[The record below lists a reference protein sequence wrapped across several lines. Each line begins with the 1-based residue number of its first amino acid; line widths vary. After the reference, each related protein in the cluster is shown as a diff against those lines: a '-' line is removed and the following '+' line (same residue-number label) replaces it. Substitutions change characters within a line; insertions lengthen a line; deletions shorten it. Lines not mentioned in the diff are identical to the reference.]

1 MDVQT
6 LEVSVRFPG
15 RRKTLPD
22 AASAR
27 ANAPDSGDGSAAA
40 IAARW
45 PALLGFTAIAIIAGL
60 TALAWTT
67 LHVPISAGINPNL
80 DGSALAGPAGG
91 LLLWTG
97 YGMIGSMRVLP
108 APGGHSVWTFHLPF
122 IAAAMV
128 LGGPTAGGWVAFV
141 STLERRELE
150 QAPWFGVL
158 ANHAVLAFGAVVGGL
173 TVELSRVA
181 LAGSSL
187 TPGVGGLI
195 AVTLGTVVLATIAN
209 AAAAVTVML
218 REGLA
223 PSSLVEVTL
232 AFGGRLL
239 IGEVVLAWVFSIAYA
254 AVGWWSPLALALTAL
269 VLWPV
274 DTEGPDAL
282 TSLPRLQRFRQFL
295 DGAIGRTRLGLAR
308 GGLLVAIDLDRFG
321 PINKDP
327 QMGYA
332 VGDEVLAEIGRR
344 LRGQAR
350 TGDAVAR
357 PGGDEFGGYF
367 AGTFDRASATRLGE
381 RLLREIKRPVVTSAG
396 IVEVG
401 ASIGIV
407 IVGPQAGLPD
417 NASLMKLADATMQ
430 AVKRE
435 GGGVRIYDPYSASAS
450 GPADLRLD

>member
-1 MDVQT
+1 M
-6 LEVSVRFPG
+6 
-15 RRKTLPD
+15 
-22 AASAR
+22 
-27 ANAPDSGDGSAAA
+27 DSGGGGAVA
-40 IAARW
+40 IAAGY
-45 PALLGFTAIAIIAGL
+45 PALLAFTALSIAAGL
-60 TALAWTT
+60 AALAWTT
-67 LHVPISAGINPNL
+67 MWIPVGTGIDPNL
-80 DGSALAGPAGG
+80 TGSALAGPAGG

-97 YGMIGSMRVLP
+97 YGMMGSMRVLP

-173 TVELSRVA
+173 VVEVSRSA
-181 LAGSSL
+181 MAGSGL
-187 TPGVGGLI
+187 APGVAGLI
-195 AVTLGTVVLATIAN
+195 AVTVGTVVLASIAN

-239 IGEVVLAWVFSIAYA
+239 IGEVVLAWVFSVAYV
-254 AVGWWSPLALALTAL
+254 AVGWWAPLALALTAL

-274 DTEGPDAL
+274 DTEGPDSL
-282 TSLPRLQRFRQFL
+282 TELPRLRKFRQFL

-327 QMGYA
+327 RMGYA

-344 LRGQAR
+344 LRSQAR

-367 AGTFDRASATRLGE
+367 AGTFDRLSATRLGE
-381 RLLREIKRPVVTSAG
+381 RLLKEIKRPVVTSAG
-396 IVEVG
+396 VVEVG

-407 IVGPQAGLPD
+407 IVGPQPGLPD
-417 NASLMKLADATMQ
+417 NPSLMKLADATMQ
-430 AVKRE
+430 AVKRD
-435 GGGVRIYDPYSASAS
+435 GGGVRVYDPYSASAA
-450 GPADLRLD
+450 GPADLQLD